1 MDLAELVLLAD
12 RVGIVAFAIAGVA
25 VGVRR
30 RMDLFGLL
38 AIGMLAAIGGGA
50 VRDVLLGDLPRALTR
65 TDYLAFA
72 AGAAVLAIVAAGL
85 GWRWPDRLLAL
96 ADAIGTGAFAVAGA
110 LLAREAG
117 LDWPA
122 AVVLA
127 ILTATGGAVL
137 RDVLANRIPIAF
149 RTDLNATAAGVGG
162 LVAFFVAGEDEAV
175 AAAAGAG
182 LTAVLSLAGYAGL
195 IRLPRMGSGASG
207 PD

>member
-72 AGAAVLAIVAAGL
+72 AGAAVLAIVAAWL

-137 RDVLANRIPIAF
+137 RDVLANRIPRTF

-195 IRLPRMGSGASG
+195 IRLPRMGSGANPS
-207 PD
+207 D

>member
-12 RVGIVAFAIAGVA
+12 RIGIVAFAIAGVA

-117 LDWPA
+117 LEWPA

-137 RDVLANRIPIAF
+137 RDVLANRIPRTF

-162 LVAFFVAGEDEAV
+162 IVAFFVAGEDEAV

-195 IRLPRMGSGASG
+195 IRLPRMGSGASD

>member
-12 RVGIVAFAIAGVA
+12 RIGIVAFAIAGVA

-72 AGAAVLAIVAAGL
+72 AGAAVLAIVAAWL

-137 RDVLANRIPIAF
+137 RDVLANRIPIGRSAP
-149 RTDLNATAAGVGG
+149 T
-162 LVAFFVAGEDEAV
+162 
-175 AAAAGAG
+175 
-182 LTAVLSLAGYAGL
+182 
-195 IRLPRMGSGASG
+195 
-207 PD
+207 

>member
-72 AGAAVLAIVAAGL
+72 AGAAVLAIVAAAL

-96 ADAIGTGAFAVAGA
+96 ADAVGTGAFAVAGA

-127 ILTATGGAVL
+127 ILTATGGAIL
-137 RDVLANRIPIAF
+137 RDVLANRIPTTF

-195 IRLPRMGSGASG
+195 LRLPRMGSGASA

>member
-12 RVGIVAFAIAGVA
+12 RIGIVAFAIAGVA

-72 AGAAVLAIVAAGL
+72 AGAAVLAIVAAWL

-127 ILTATGGAVL
+127 ILSATGGAVL
-137 RDVLANRIPIAF
+137 RDELANRIPIAF

-195 IRLPRMGSGASG
+195 IRLPRMGSGASAS
-207 PD
+207 D

>member
-12 RVGIVAFAIAGVA
+12 RIGIVAFAIAGVA

-72 AGAAVLAIVAAGL
+72 AGAAVLAIVAAWL

-127 ILTATGGAVL
+127 ILTATGGAIL
-137 RDVLANRIPIAF
+137 RDVLANRIPRTF

-195 IRLPRMGSGASG
+195 IRLPRMGPGANP

>member
-12 RVGIVAFAIAGVA
+12 RIGIVAFAIAGVA

-72 AGAAVLAIVAAGL
+72 AGAAVLAIVAAWL

-127 ILTATGGAVL
+127 ILTATGGAIL
-137 RDVLANRIPIAF
+137 RDVLANRIPMAF

-195 IRLPRMGSGASG
+195 IRLPRMGPGANPS
-207 PD
+207 D

>member
-12 RVGIVAFAIAGVA
+12 RIGIVAFAIAGVA

-72 AGAAVLAIVAAGL
+72 AGAAVLAIVAAWL

-127 ILTATGGAVL
+127 ILTATGGAIL
-137 RDVLANRIPIAF
+137 RDVLANRIPRTF

-195 IRLPRMGSGASG
+195 IRLPRMGSGAS
-207 PD
+207 PSD